1 MMDCD
6 GSSNCEAPTHIWGC
20 YASKRIDDPG
30 INGEFTS
37 PRVLRREIDRLKR
50 ELDAERQANIDLTLQ
65 IIELEDAALARRH
78 RGVPRLVEY
87 TARLFGA
94 DAVRKR

>member
-1 MMDCD
+1 MDCD

-50 ELDAERQANIDLTLQ
+50 ELEAERDRNRLLLDEVIR
-65 IIELEDAALARRH
+65 LEEEARHVRRLEPPRWLRH
-78 RGVPRLVEY
+78 
-87 TARLFGA
+87 TAGLFGA